1 MMKFAVICSAGGS
14 AFFAA
19 FDILLEAE
27 KCTKEDFIII
37 TDRSCDAELE
47 AVSRGIRY
55 QRIPFESKQQFSIS
69 VADFLIKQEVAAIL
83 MLYSRLIT
91 AELFLTFPTLNIHP
105 ALLPAFKGMNAVGQ
119 ALDAGAKFMGAT
131 LHLTTEKMDDG
142 TILAQVVSPIKNDT
156 TRVQADRLS
165 FLQKTYLILV
175 ALDAVRLKLINFHS
189 TLNSVNWHIDMEFT
203 SSANPCIPSSELRNS
218 FSEFQVSL
226 GMPGAIK

>member
-1 MMKFAVICSAGGS
+1 MRFAVICSAGGS
-14 AFFAA
+14 AFFTA

-27 KCTKEDFIII
+27 KCVKENFIII

-47 AVSRGIRY
+47 AARRGIEY
-55 QRIPFESKQQFSIS
+55 KRIPFESKQQFSIS
-69 VADFLIKQEVAAIL
+69 VADFLIKQEITAIL

-91 AELFLTFPTLNIHP
+91 SDLFLAFPTLNIHP

-142 TILAQVVSPIKNDT
+142 TILAQVVSPIKNDM

-175 ALDAVRLKLINFHS
+175 TLDAVRLKLLNFHS
-189 TLNSVNWHIDMEFT
+189 NLEVVNWHVEMEFT
-203 SSANPCIPSSELRNS
+203 CSANPCIPSSELRNS
-218 FSEFQVSL
+218 FSKFQVSL
-226 GMPGAIK
+226 GMSGAIK